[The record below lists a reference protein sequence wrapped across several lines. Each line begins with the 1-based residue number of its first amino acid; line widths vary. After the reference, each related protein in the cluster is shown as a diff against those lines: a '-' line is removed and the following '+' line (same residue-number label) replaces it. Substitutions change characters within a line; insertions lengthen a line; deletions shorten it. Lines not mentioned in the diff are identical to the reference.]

1 MGRGVVLTGMQSEET
16 THEARLVKAI
26 GLLRGVAAAEVLYL
40 VGLFAWHYRLAS
52 VFPAVAVAAGIP
64 LLWLVVVCLCLR
76 SRYSCIA
83 CLTAESLLGA
93 QAGLLTYLILHHIP
107 GDMGFGIL
115 MFLVG
120 TTFQL
125 GFVLVMSLLQLV
137 VLLLRKG

>member
-16 THEARLVKAI
+16 THEARPVKAI

-64 LLWLVVVCLCLR
+64 LLWLVVVCMRLR
-76 SRYSCIA
+76 TLSSCIS
-83 CLTAESLLGA
+83 CLTAELFIGV
-93 QAGLLTYLILHHIP
+93 QAGLLTYLIWHQIP
-107 GDMGFGIL
+107 GDLGFGIL

-120 TTFQL
+120 AAFQM

-137 VLLLRKG
+137 VLVRRKE

>member
-1 MGRGVVLTGMQSEET
+1 MVQEEA
-16 THEARLVKAI
+16 THGARRVNAI
-26 GLLRGVAAAEVLYL
+26 RLLRGAAAAEVLYL
-40 VGLFAWHYRLAS
+40 LALFAWHYRLAALL
-52 VFPAVAVAAGIP
+52 PAVAVAAGIP

-83 CLTAESLLGA
+83 CLTAELLLGA

-120 TTFQL
+120 ALFQL

-137 VLLLRKG
+137 VLLFRKG